1 MALAIAALAASAA
14 WLPYDEIARR
24 VDPLAAVGLGAL
36 LLCVLVPRTAI
47 SLLCGVLFGAPAGAA
62 WAVIAALLAAFVT
75 FLAGR
80 WAGRDLLVHR
90 AGDRVLRVDGWLAR
104 RGLLAVVV
112 VRMLPLAPF
121 GFIGY
126 AYGAT
131 SVQFR
136 HYFLGTAIGATPSA
150 ISYATIGAAA
160 GGPRIAD
167 VAYLCARA
175 AERRGEHRRRAVLAT
190 AMIEL
195 WLSHSPDVRGLA
207 RHALGD
213 VTIERDPTGK
223 PYVTGGPHISL
234 AHTRTASAVAV
245 STLGPVGVDLEPD
258 RNLPTAALA
267 DHWFSLPRR
276 SGSPCIQTTF
286 SPLWTLKGGRGQ
298 GLRSRP
304 SRRRPTPAH
313 AAAPARFPRPPLPR
327 GARHRRRGRPP
338 RRSHRGD
345 RLRGTVRFGHT
356 DRDHLV

>member
-160 GGPRIAD
+160 
-167 VAYLCARA
+167 VAPGSL
-175 AERRGEHRRRAVLAT
+175 T
-190 AMIEL
+190 
-195 WLSHSPDVRGLA
+195 WLTFVP
-207 RHALGD
+207 AL
-213 VTIERDPTGK
+213 
-223 PYVTGGPHISL
+223 L
-234 AHTRTASAVAV
+234 SAAV
-245 STLGPVGVDLEPD
+245 STG
-258 RNLPTAALA
+258 AALY
-267 DHWFSLPRR
+267 W
-276 SGSPCIQTTF
+276 
-286 SPLWTLKGGRGQ
+286 
-298 GLRSRP
+298 
-304 SRRRPTPAH
+304 
-313 AAAPARFPRPPLPR
+313 
-327 GARHRRRGRPP
+327 
-338 RRSHRGD
+338 
-345 RLRGTVRFGHT
+345 RLR
-356 DRDHLV
+356 